1 MIFNFL
7 FKPFVERINVL
18 EQRISAL
25 ESAYAYS
32 AKPIKSQEISQDELL
47 EAVLALI
54 SKSKFVSSS
63 QIQRQFQIGYNRAAR
78 MIDYLEEKGFCG
90 SQVGSNSRH
99 VNKSA
104 IDNYLSTKKI

>member
-18 EQRISAL
+18 EQRISVL
-25 ESAYAYS
+25 ESTCAVS
-32 AKPIKSQEISQDELL
+32 KKPIKTQELSEDELF
-47 EAVLALI
+47 EAVLAFI
-54 SKSKFVSSS
+54 NKSKFVSSS
-63 QIQRQFQIGYNRAAR
+63 QIQRHFQIGYNRAAR
-78 MIDYLEEKGFCG
+78 MIDSLQEKGFCG
-90 SQVGSNSRH
+90 SQIGSNPRH